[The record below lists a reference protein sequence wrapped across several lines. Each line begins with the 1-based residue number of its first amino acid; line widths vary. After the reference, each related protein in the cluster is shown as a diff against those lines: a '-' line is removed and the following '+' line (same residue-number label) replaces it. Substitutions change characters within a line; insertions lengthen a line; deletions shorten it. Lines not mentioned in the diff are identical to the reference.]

1 MIYVLLLGL
10 PVLVFTVFGVS
21 LIRFLCLRRRQKREP
36 EGVDDALLRRLK
48 LCAMVSGAI
57 AGLCGDVHLCHR
69 LYVRCPMKDKIF
81 SRVMAALVLL
91 GLLLTAAHA
100 AYALY
105 AYQNCSIIYFVA
117 EEPW

>member
-57 AGLCGDVHLCHR
+57 AGLFVL
-69 LYVRCPMKDKIF
+69 VIAAF
-81 SRVMAALVLL
+81 AVMFTFAIA
-91 GLLLTAAHA
+91 
-100 AYALY
+100 
-105 AYQNCSIIYFVA
+105 FM
-117 EEPW
+117 